1 MCVVD
6 RVSEVYKRYN
16 PEFTGKYILPA
27 CSLQT
32 EVSHPTILIH
42 STKNPKSI
50 TRLIT
55 KTILITKTRTHPQA
69 MEDVES
75 PTIIFK
81 FA

>member
-16 PEFTGKYILPA
+16 PEFTGKYIVPA

-32 EVSHPTILIH
+32 EVNHPTILIH

-55 KTILITKTRTHPQA
+55 KTL
-69 MEDVES
+69 
-75 PTIIFK
+75 
-81 FA
+81 